1 MKILLTNDDGI
12 GADGMHAAW
21 HALQNAGHE
30 VIVCVPDL
38 RRQIAII
45 ERAKELG
52 GFA

>member
-1 MKILLTNDDGI
+1 MLSFHRDLNETLRS
-12 GADGMHAAW
+12 GANLKVSPQSA
-21 HALQNAGHE
+21 
-30 VIVCVPDL
+30 